1 MKKMILGV
9 CALMA
14 MAAVSCGKCGDS
26 SCSTA
31 KTDSLSTVYGEYVG
45 TVLGADIQSKDR
57 ENIDSNKKAF
67 MRGMQI
73 VFGADEDKNTQMGM
87 QVALQML
94 GEISQLESQ
103 GAVIDRAKA
112 MASFKKAFMAD
123 SINMMQSQTMMMEL
137 QRLIGE
143 AREEA
148 AAEAAK
154 KKAENPEAVANV
166 KAGKKY
172 VEDLQNK
179 DSNVVLASS
188 GLAYKIE
195 NPGQGDKPN
204 ANSTVVVNYTGRHLD
219 GEVFDSTDGGTPATF
234 NLQGVVPGF
243 REGLMLLGKTG
254 RATLYIPGELAYGPN
269 GQPAAKIGPNEMLV
283 FDVELLDID
292 PE

>member
-1 MKKMILGV
+1 MILGA
-9 CALMA
+9 CALLA
-14 MAAVSCGKCGDS
+14 TAAVSCDKCADG

-57 ENIDSNKKAF
+57 DNIDSNKKAF

-103 GAVIDRAKA
+103 GAVIDRSKA
-112 MASFKKAFMAD
+112 MASFKRAFMSD
-123 SINMMQSQTMMMEL
+123 SIDMMQSQVMMMEL

-154 KKAENPEAVANV
+154 KKAEDPEALANV
-166 KAGKKY
+166 KAGKEY
-172 VEDLQNK
+172 VEELQAK
-179 DSNVVLASS
+179 DSNVVLAAS

-195 NPGQGDKPN
+195 DAGQGDKPKD
-204 ANSTVVVNYTGRHLD
+204 NSTVVVNYTGRHLD
-219 GEVFDSTDGGTPATF
+219 GEVFDSTDGGNPATF

-254 RATLYIPGELAYGPN
+254 RATLYIPGELAYGVN

-283 FDVELLDID
+283 FEVELLDID
-292 PE
+292 PK